1 MTSTNLTPGHVA
13 SLCPGCARR
22 LPDLSHPSPCT
33 TIRWREGFAGRHVP
47 NLVVEGDGVVCSDHQ
62 ALAPAPATWQPVA
75 PTPTRGIG
83 SS

>member
-22 LPDLSHPSPCT
+22 TGDASHPSPCDRV
-33 TIRWREGFAGRHVP
+33 RWEGQRHVGP
-47 NLVVEGDGVVCSDHQ
+47 VLNDSWGRIECSDHVAAEASPQ
-62 ALAPAPATWQPVA
+62 PWVPVA